1 MFELLM
7 DYLYS
12 SEFCT
17 LRWEHR
23 HNEPTNLCLKYDPPG
38 NQEQSITE
46 YFRTGSRNTYAIFMS
61 YMHIQLLQQM
71 IKEL

>member
-46 YFRTGSRNTYAIFMS
+46 YFRTEPHFCCSKFVEQEILT
-61 YMHIQLLQQM
+61 
-71 IKEL
+71 